1 MECRMERR
9 FHRGFTA
16 AEKTELWDRWK
27 RGESLKAIG
36 RAFGKQSSSIY
47 FLVAPHGGFRPAQRR
62 RSRLALTLA
71 EREVI
76 SRGVTARR
84 SARSIA
90 KLLGRSPSTVSREM
104 SRNGGY
110 DRYRATVADENAW
123 ARSRRPKCCKL
134 ANNPRV
140 RQAVAGKLRLDWSP
154 EQIAGWLKRTHPED
168 EGNQVSHETIYR
180 SPSRLIRTAIDG
192 GISRISSQSVSDRR
206 RLKIGRCLAIGKAIS
221 CPGRTIATSRP
232 WSSVIRVT

>member
-1 MECRMERR
+1 MECGMERR

-36 RAFGKQSSSIY
+36 RASSSIY
-47 FLVAPHGGFRPAQRR
+47 FLVAPHGGIRPAERR

-76 SRGVTARR
+76 SRGVTVHQ

-110 DRYRATVADENAW
+110 NRYRATLADENAW

-134 ANNPRV
+134 AINSRLRRFLAVESALLDRLALDEVLATNPRN
-140 RQAVAGKLRLDWSP
+140 RLHD
-154 EQIAGWLKRTHPED
+154 QHP
-168 EGNQVSHETIYR
+168 
-180 SPSRLIRTAIDG
+180 
-192 GISRISSQSVSDRR
+192 
-206 RLKIGRCLAIGKAIS
+206 
-221 CPGRTIATSRP
+221 
-232 WSSVIRVT
+232 